1 MKKRKKELP
10 SAVHFDCEEVACY
23 DDNDI
28 TVYSPSESKGVAV
41 VQTICQTIS
50 DVSRSHENVKI
61 ASLSA
66 KVRIKEIERDF
77 TINFAEEENIH
88 DEVMSNLNNISSAIN
103 IINNNPELKSDK
115 DVIINLLD
123 SISTGA
129 KQTTEIRKSKQK

>member
-1 MKKRKKELP
+1 M
-10 SAVHFDCEEVACY
+10 
-23 DDNDI
+23 
-28 TVYSPSESKGVAV
+28 
-41 VQTICQTIS
+41 
-50 DVSRSHENVKI
+50 
-61 ASLSA
+61 
-66 KVRIKEIERDF
+66 RIKEVERDF